1 MPTQSCEETSLSKIP
16 SQSFNTKTQIFLL
29 DLPEE
34 IQSSIYRFSI
44 TRSEPLIVAKKHETS
59 TRFVTEINLL
69 LRLDH
74 LYFYRYDMFQSL
86 PELITFTSLSL
97 VCRKTHRIVAGNR
110 LVFKSNHFD
119 VRDVDFFSRIGKYN
133 TAGIA
138 SITFRWIDSLG
149 DETEERYLRQ
159 IRAECP
165 NLEHLRLLSS
175 ESFFGK
181 PEKPTG
187 DSPEPYRCRIPIKV
201 TGELF
206 AFRGLKSFEYKFDT
220 LERRFRVWLAIQIQ
234 KFWSEA
240 YSACI
245 FPDQKHISNGQI
257 NLIVLQSSRFRNQHE
272 FLHRQTLQK
281 SLSTY
286 VESLVKLPRNK
297 EFDKMEIATP
307 VTHYL
312 EFDAKPIIR
321 EVCDNVRTAL
331 IEFGESIKK

>member
-16 SQSFNTKTQIFLL
+16 FRSFNTKPQIFLL

-34 IQSSIYRFSI
+34 VQSSIYRFSI

-59 TRFVTEINLL
+59 TRFVADIDLL
-69 LRLDH
+69 LRLNN
-74 LYFYRYDMFQSL
+74 LYFYKYHMCQSL
-86 PELITFTSLSL
+86 PELTTFTSISL

-119 VRDVDFFSRIGKYN
+119 MRDLNFFARIGKYN
-133 TAGIA
+133 TAGII
-138 SITFRWIDSLG
+138 SVTFRWIDSLG
-149 DETEERYLRQ
+149 GETEEEYLRQ

-181 PEKPTG
+181 PEKPAG
-187 DSPEPYRCRIPIKV
+187 DSPEPYLCRIPIKV

-220 LERRFRVWLAIQIQ
+220 LERKFRVWLAIQMQ
-234 KFWSEA
+234 KFWREA
-240 YSACI
+240 YPACI
-245 FPDQKHISNGQI
+245 FPDLEHLSNGQI
-257 NLIVLQSSRFRNQHE
+257 NLIVLQSSLFRNHHE
-272 FLHRQTLQK
+272 LLHREILQK

-297 EFDKMEIATP
+297 DFNKMEIATP

-321 EVCDNVRTAL
+321 EVCDNVRMAL
-331 IEFGESIKK
+331 IIFRQSITK